1 MKWWVRSKKNVCR
14 VLNYIENLLT
24 LVSAITYCISTSA
37 FLSLVGIFIGITSCA
52 IGLEIYAITAGI
64 KKSVIRKKK
73 KTHDKIVLIAKDK
86 LNSTEILIPTAL
98 TNSYISQDEFVL
110 VNKVLREYYDMKG

>member
-1 MKWWVRSKKNVCR
+1 M
-14 VLNYIENLLT
+14 
-24 LVSAITYCISTSA
+24 VSAITYCISTSA
-37 FLSLVGIFIGITSCA
+37 LLSLVGIFIGITSCA

-86 LNSTEILIPTAL
+86 LHSTEILIPTAL

-110 VNKVLREYYDMKG
+110 VNKVLREYYDMKE